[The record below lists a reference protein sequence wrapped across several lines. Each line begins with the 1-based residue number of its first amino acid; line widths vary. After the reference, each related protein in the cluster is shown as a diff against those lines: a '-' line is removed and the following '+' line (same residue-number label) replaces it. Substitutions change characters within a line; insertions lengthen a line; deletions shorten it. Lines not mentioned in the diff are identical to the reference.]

1 MENIIKEYDSQVSL
15 LEEFRAKS
23 EFLLK
28 DLLSD
33 KHLAFHQISSRVKD
47 RESLSKK
54 ILQKQGYTTIKDIT
68 DVVGCR
74 VITYFED
81 GVDKVAEL
89 ISKEFEIDIYNS
101 VDKRK
106 IEFDRFGYLSL
117 HFVVSLNKSRLKL
130 TEYKKF
136 KGLKFEIQI
145 RSILQHSWA
154 EIEHDIGYKGK
165 YSIPDMVKRR
175 FSRIAALLET
185 ADLEFVRLR
194 NDLKQY
200 ERNVI
205 KEIAE
210 KPQYVNLNKASLLS
224 FIRNNKIMQQ
234 VDSMIAAYFGIELVS
249 DEQFTEFT
257 EEQIRFLEFGGVKT
271 IQDLSQVY
279 KSNANCIV
287 EFSKNWRE
295 IILKENSTG
304 SGIKGFSL
312 YDTAYYL
319 IAKTKTDQELMEFFE
334 KNEGKI
340 VKYRNEIKR
349 CRNAYNKL
357 GKECQ

>member
-1 MENIIKEYDSQVSL
+1 MEHIIIEYDKSAIL
-15 LEEFRAKS
+15 LEEFRTKT

-28 DLLSD
+28 DLLAD
-33 KHLAFHQISSRVKD
+33 KLLGFHQISSRLKD

-54 ILQKQGYTTIKDIT
+54 ILRKQGYSSIKDVT

-81 GVDKVAEL
+81 EVDRVAD
-89 ISKEFEIDIYNS
+89 IITGEFVIDADNS
-101 VDKRK
+101 IDKRK

-117 HFVVSLNKSRLKL
+117 HFVASLSKNRLRL

-165 YSIPDMVKRR
+165 YSIPDPVKRR

-194 NDLKQY
+194 NDLKEY
-200 ERNVI
+200 EKSVK
-205 KEIAE
+205 KEIADN
-210 KPQYVNLNKASLLS
+210 PQSVSLNKASLLS
-224 FIRNNKIMQQ
+224 FIANNKNLSV
-234 VDSMIAAYFGIELVS
+234 VDNQIAKHLEIKLER
-249 DEQFTEFT
+249 DNNFT
-257 EEQIRFLEFGGVKT
+257 EEQIRLLEFGGVQT
-271 IQDLSQVY
+271 IQDLNEVY
-279 KSNANCIV
+279 RTHANCIV
-287 EFSKNWRE
+287 EYSKNWRVKIKRE
-295 IILKENSTG
+295 IIGTG
-304 SGIKGFSL
+304 TGIIGISI

-319 IAKTKTDQELMEFFE
+319 IAKNKSESDIREFFE
-334 KNEGKI
+334 GNISKHKKLDDE
-340 VKYRNEIKR
+340 VKR
-349 CRNAYNKL
+349 CMDAYNKL
-357 GKECQ
+357 NQGCR